1 MASVI
6 TLYKRKIKIEE
17 RKHSVSLY
25 INWINENCKKPCRI
39 KEERNLGDGKFLL
52 VLVKNELVVQGHRG
66 GIQFEVYSV

>member
-25 INWINENCKKPCRI
+25 INWINENCKVSCRI
-39 KEERNLGDGKFLL
+39 KEERNSGDGKFLL